1 MNRQLIILVLAA
13 ILLISC
19 KSHQYQIS
27 SMNGTVVEM
36 NSRFDA
42 NPNKKMEAMAVPK
55 VYSPISLPM

>member
-19 KSHQYQIS
+19 KSYQYRIS

-42 NPNKKMEAMAVPK
+42 NPNKKWKPWYATTKPSSIVR
-55 VYSPISLPM
+55 

>member
-19 KSHQYQIS
+19 KSYQYRIS

-42 NPNKKMEAMAVPK
+42 NPNKKMEALVRNYK
-55 VYSPISLPM
+55 T